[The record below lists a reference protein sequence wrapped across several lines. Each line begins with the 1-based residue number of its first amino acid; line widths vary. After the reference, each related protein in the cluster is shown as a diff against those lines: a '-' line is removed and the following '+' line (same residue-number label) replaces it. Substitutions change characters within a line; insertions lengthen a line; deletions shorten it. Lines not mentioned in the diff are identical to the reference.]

1 MTGPKLGYIRSELLA
16 LVEEDQRVRAEL
28 VAEGSLFDGYHPR
41 MRVVH
46 EANAERL
53 ASILNQRG
61 WPGEPR
67 VGSDGANAAWLI
79 VHAIGRPAFQREAL
93 EVLRLAAARAR
104 CPRCSRH
111 CWRIGSA
118 PWRGASSATARSS
131 TGTNQAS
138 SARCPSRIP
147 DGVDER
153 RRAIGTRDPSHNPS
167 ARNARLAAAEDKRP
181 PGDWHARRHGTEE
194 WLREVGWR
202 R

>member
-1 MTGPKLGYIRSELLA
+1 VTGPSWDDIRSELLA

-41 MRVVH
+41 MRAVH

-67 VGSDGANAAWLI
+67 VGPDGANAAWLI
-79 VHAIGRPAFQREAL
+79 VQHAIGRPAFQREAL
-93 EVLRLAAARAR
+93 EALRLAAARGEVPAMQ
-104 CPRCSRH
+104 PAFLED
-111 CWRIGSA
+111 RIRTLEG
-118 PWRGASSATARSS
+118 RLQRY
-131 TGTNQAS
+131 GTQFDWDES
-138 SARCPSRIP
+138 GELSPLPVEDP

-153 RRAIGTRDPSHNPS
+153 RRVIGLDPLDQSIR
-167 ARNARLAAAEDKRP
+167 AQRQAAAAEGERP
-181 PGDWHARRHGTEE
+181 PGDWHARRRGTEE

>member
-1 MTGPKLGYIRSELLA
+1 MTGPSWDDIRSELLA

-28 VAEGSLFDGYHPR
+28 VAEGSLFDGYHPQ
-41 MRVVH
+41 MRAVH

-79 VHAIGRPAFQREAL
+79 VQHAIGRPAFQREAL
-93 EVLRLAAARAR
+93 EALRLAAAQGEVPALQ
-104 CPRCSRH
+104 PALLED
-111 CWRIGSA
+111 RIRTLEG
-118 PWRGASSATARSS
+118 RLQRY
-131 TGTNQAS
+131 GTQFDWDES
-138 SARCPSRIP
+138 GELSPLPVEDP

-153 RRAIGTRDPSHNPS
+153 RRAIGLGPLEQSVRSQRQ
-167 ARNARLAAAEDKRP
+167 AAAAEGERP
-181 PGDWHARRHGTEE
+181 PGDWHARRHGIEE

>member
-1 MTGPKLGYIRSELLA
+1 VTGPSWDDIRSELLA

-41 MRVVH
+41 MRAVH

-61 WPGEPR
+61 WPGEPC
-67 VGSDGANAAWLI
+67 VGPDGANAAWLI
-79 VHAIGRPAFQREAL
+79 LQHAIGRPAFQREAL
-93 EVLRLAAARAR
+93 EALRLAAARGEVPALQ
-104 CPRCSRH
+104 PALLED
-111 CWRIGSA
+111 RIRTLEG
-118 PWRGASSATARSS
+118 RLQRY
-131 TGTNQAS
+131 GTQFDWDEAGELS
-138 SARCPSRIP
+138 PLPVEDP

-153 RRAIGTRDPSHNPS
+153 RRAIGLGPLDQSIR
-167 ARNARLAAAEDKRP
+167 AQRQAAAAEGERQ
-181 PGDWHARRHGTEE
+181 PGDWHARRHGMEE

>member
-1 MTGPKLGYIRSELLA
+1 VTGPSWDDIRSELLA

-79 VHAIGRPAFQREAL
+79 VQHAIGRPAFQREAL
-93 EVLRLAAARAR
+93 EALGTAWRNGCERSAGAADSAAFRDGGV
-104 CPRCSRH
+104 PRV
-111 CWRIGSA
+111 
-118 PWRGASSATARSS
+118 GAEPGRSL
-131 TGTNQAS
+131 
-138 SARCPSRIP
+138 
-147 DGVDER
+147 GVGFGQRPLHTIRVEVR
-153 RRAIGTRDPSHNPS
+153 RVHRRSG
-167 ARNARLAAAEDKRP
+167 LLP
-181 PGDWHARRHGTEE
+181 P
-194 WLREVGWR
+194 
-202 R
+202 